1 MILNCAIVDDE
12 PLALELLQSYVEKTP
27 FLSLKGKY
35 NNAIQA
41 MEAITSDSTI
51 QLIFL
56 DIQMPGLNGLEFS
69 KLISPDTR
77 IVFTTAFSQYA
88 LDSYKVNA
96 LDYLLKPINYSD
108 FLAAAQK
115 ALNWFELQ
123 GNNFQNQEEEQF
135 IYVKSD
141 YKLIQVALDNILYIE
156 GLKDYVKIHLENESK
171 AILSLISM
179 KALEAKLPPE
189 RFIRIHRSYIV
200 QKCKI
205 KVIDRGRIVFGKNY
219 IPISDSYKQEIQNY
233 INSLSV

>member
-123 GNNFQNQEEEQF
+123 GNNSQNQEEEQF

-141 YKLIQVALDNILYIE
+141 YKLIQVALDNIL
-156 GLKDYVKIHLENESK
+156 
-171 AILSLISM
+171 
-179 KALEAKLPPE
+179 
-189 RFIRIHRSYIV
+189 
-200 QKCKI
+200 
-205 KVIDRGRIVFGKNY
+205 
-219 IPISDSYKQEIQNY
+219 
-233 INSLSV
+233 

>member
-51 QLIFL
+51 QLMFL

-123 GNNFQNQEEEQF
+123 GNNSQNQEEEQF